1 MKRLLFILTGLALS
15 FNGLQA
21 QLALRHSTQK
31 DSIKTTHLSLGL
43 IDNIQQLHGMGIN
56 AVFNIVRHDMKG
68 LQFGGLANIA
78 HDVKGIQLSAISNM
92 ASGEIKGMQLSAVSN
107 IAVSTKHGLQLSG
120 IANVCT
126 RKMQGI
132 QMAYGNYAGEV
143 RGMQIGL
150 LNMCSGEVKG
160 MQIGLINYSKD
171 STAHK
176 LGLVSITPLTRIQM
190 MAFIGNTSKLN
201 LAVRFKNRYTYTLL
215 GGGTHYLDLNEKFS
229 GCLYYRAGTF
239 FPLTRKMELSGDL
252 GFFHIEN
259 FENESAETPE
269 RMYSLQGRINLEYK
283 LNSKL
288 SLFASGGYGVTRYYD
303 KNRYYERKLIFEAG
317 VILF

>member
-1 MKRLLFILTGLALS
+1 MKRLLFFLIGFALCLGS
-15 FNGLQA
+15 LQA
-21 QLALRHSTQK
+21 QLALRRSTQK
-31 DSIKTTHLSLGL
+31 DSIKTAHLSIGL
-43 IDNIQQLHGMGIN
+43 IDNLQQLHGAGIN

-68 LQFGGLANIA
+68 LQFGGLANVA
-78 HDVKGIQLSAISNM
+78 HDVKGLQLSAISNM
-92 ASGEIKGMQLSAVSN
+92 ASGEVKGVQLSAVSN
-107 IAVSTKHGLQLSG
+107 TAVSTKHSLQLSG

-126 RKMQGI
+126 RKMQGL
-132 QMAYGNYAGEV
+132 QLAYGNYAGEV

-150 LNMCSGEVKG
+150 LNMCGGEVKG

-171 STAHK
+171 STSHK
-176 LGLVSITPLTRIQM
+176 LGLVSITPSTRIQM

-215 GGGTHYLDLNEKFS
+215 GGGTHYLDLHEKFS

-239 FPLTRKMELSGDL
+239 FPISRKLELSGDL

-259 FENESAETPE
+259 FENESTETPE

-283 LNSKL
+283 LSSKL
-288 SLFASGGYGVTRYYD
+288 SLFASGGYGVTRHYD
-303 KNRYYERKLIFEAG
+303 KNRCYERKTIIEAG